1 MDKSNLE
8 LFKQAINEGLNNK
21 INNIANSYVGDV
33 ACSEKHTVAMRA
45 IVYGKTDSKRTW
57 SPKMKRIVAILI
69 AAALLLTSC
78 GIIFRNEIREMI
90 DEFFASITF
99 SENDSS
105 GDTIKEI
112 YELGYLP
119 EGYIL
124 EKETKSQVFVRYQFV
139 DQSGNELKFEQFV
152 LNGSIFTV
160 DSEDGYSKIIG
171 IEKYDVYYRVN
182 SKKHNYIWSD
192 GKYSLFLSTTI
203 ELSKDEITKMINS
216 VYTK

>member
-119 EGYIL
+119 EGYYL
-124 EKETKSQVFVRYQFV
+124 VKEQIKSLSVSY
-139 DQSGNELKFEQFV
+139 DYADGNGNIICFKQTI
-152 LNGSIFTV
+152 LNGANFVIDNES
-160 DSEDGYSKIIG
+160 GYSEMLS
-171 IEKYDVYYRVN
+171 IENYTIYHRYTN
-182 SKKHNYIWSD
+182 SYHNYLWTD
-192 GKYSLFLSTTI
+192 GKYVCNLISNHSLSN
-203 ELSKDEITKMINS
+203 EEIKLIFEGI
-216 VYTK
+216 K